1 MGLSALS
8 MDDVN
13 QGDAKRNDRKKR
25 RESKG
30 LYKSLGFRLNLGEV
44 QNV

>member
-1 MGLSALS
+1 MKQI
-8 MDDVN
+8 DYED

-30 LYKSLGFRLNLGEV
+30 LYKSLGFRLNLGEI